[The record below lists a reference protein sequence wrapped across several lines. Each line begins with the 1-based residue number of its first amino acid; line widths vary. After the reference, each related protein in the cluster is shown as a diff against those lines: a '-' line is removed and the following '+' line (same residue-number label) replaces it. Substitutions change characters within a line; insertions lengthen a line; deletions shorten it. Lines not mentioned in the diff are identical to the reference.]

1 MGNACPMVKNEA
13 IKLIIIAYQ
22 DGLDNKVVMKA
33 YKCLEHVALTST
45 DAVVQI
51 QSLEFW
57 CKVTVRHLST
67 QGNLNH
73 IVENELLTKNF
84 FGQLKHQIGF
94 YQKNVAKHF
103 LELKL

>member
-1 MGNACPMVKNEA
+1 MGNAYPMVKDEA

-22 DGLDNKVVMKA
+22 DGLDDKVVMKA

-57 CKVTVRHLST
+57 CKVTERHLST
-67 QGNLNH
+67 QGNSDY
-73 IVENELLTKNF
+73 IVENELHTYQKFLSS
-84 FGQLKHQIGF
+84 QLKHQIGF
-94 YQKNVAKHF
+94 YQKMLYNVF
-103 LELKL
+103 